1 MSKTVAFKKP
11 APKPAE
17 VELAQRWV
25 EARETPKAVP
35 ANDVMKRFTID
46 VSEDLHKR
54 IKMECAARGSKMAD
68 VIRDMLESAFPGK

>member
-1 MSKTVAFKKP
+1 MSKMVAFKKP

-17 VELAQRWV
+17 AELAQRWV

-35 ANDVMKRFTID
+35 ANDAMKRFTID

-68 VIRDMLESAFPGK
+68 VIREMLESAFPGK